1 MIRTRGFEKVSYE
14 EWKSSTDTLYSCRHN
29 SLVLPR
35 RATEKSSGYDIYS
48 PICFSLLP
56 GESIVIPAGFKSYM
70 LDDEELKIYPRSS
83 VGFKHKIWLANTVG
97 KIDSDY
103 YNNIANEGHIM
114 IMFVN
119 AGNTR
124 WNVKIEDRI
133 AQATFS
139 KYLITDDDD
148 PINKNRIG
156 GIGSTNK

>member
-56 GESIVIPAGFKSYM
+56 GESIVIPTGFKSYM
-70 LDDEELKIYPRSS
+70 LDDEE
-83 VGFKHKIWLANTVG
+83 HKIWLANTVG

-148 PINKNRIG
+148 PINKNFLWNP
-156 GIGSTNK
+156 GSV